1 MKQLLSFALVLAL
14 CAGARASWYWPFSSD
29 EEPKPPRVSELME
42 PASVMIDEAYD
53 LADEGKTSEAV
64 EKYRA
69 ALVELDRIEAENPDR
84 VKEPEF
90 NTLKNK
96 RATVMAAID
105 SLLLSEAQNN
115 AKAIAISDTTELQKK
130 YDAKHGRAPKQ
141 EEKVEVKLETETP
154 IEAVEVASEPEPG
167 ATTEVTEVASEPEPP
182 AAKPGQTVVLQRPKS
197 KMAIAIEDLAKRD
210 FAAVELMVKEILE
223 ERPNDAAAL
232 NLKAAAEMA
241 QGDAKAA
248 EKTLDQAIMSNP
260 RGYHAYYNMARLMVG
275 LKGNMSG
282 AKRYYEAGRSLGGPV
297 DAKLE
302 ELFK

>member
-1 MKQLLSFALVLAL
+1 MKQLLSFALVIAL
-14 CAGARASWYWPFSSD
+14 SAGAEASWYWPFSSD

-64 EKYRA
+64 EKYRE
-69 ALVELDRIEAENPDR
+69 ALAELDRVEAENPDR

-96 RATVMAAID
+96 RATVKAAID
-105 SLLLSEAQNN
+105 SLLLSEAQDN
-115 AKAIAISDTTELQKK
+115 ARTIAISDTTELQKR
-130 YDAKHGRAPKQ
+130 YDAKHGKAPKA
-141 EEKVEVKLETETP
+141 EEKGDAKP
-154 IEAVEVASEPEPG
+154 EPE
-167 ATTEVTEVASEPEPP
+167 ATTEATEVAGEVEAPAERPEVIELP
-182 AAKPGQTVVLQRPKS
+182 KKPKS
-197 KMAIAIEDLAKRD
+197 KMAIALEDLARRD
-210 FAAVELMVKEILE
+210 FPAVELAVKEILE

-232 NLKAAAEMA
+232 NLKAAVEMA

-260 RGYHAYYNMARLMVG
+260 RGYHAYYNMARLMAG
-275 LKGNMSG
+275 LKGNRSG

-302 ELFK
+302 ELLK

>member
-1 MKQLLSFALVLAL
+1 MKQMLSFALVLAL
-14 CAGARASWYWPFSSD
+14 CTGVEASWYWPFSSD
-29 EEPKPPRVSELME
+29 DETKPPRVSELME

-69 ALVELDRIEAENPDR
+69 ALAELDRIEAENPDR

-96 RATVMAAID
+96 RATVLAAID
-105 SLLLSEAQNN
+105 SLLLSEAQDN
-115 AKAIAISDTTELQKK
+115 ARAIAVSDTTELQKK
-130 YDAKHGRAPKQ
+130 YDAKHGKAPKM
-141 EEKVEVKLETETP
+141 EERGAAKPE
-154 IEAVEVASEPEPG
+154 SE
-167 ATTEVTEVASEPEPP
+167 ATTESTEVAGEIEAPTEQPEVIELPQ
-182 AAKPGQTVVLQRPKS
+182 KPKS
-197 KMAIAIEDLAKRD
+197 KMAIALEDLAKRD
-210 FAAVELMVKEILE
+210 FAAVELTVKEILE

-260 RGYHAYYNMARLMVG
+260 RGYHAYYNMARLMAG
-275 LKGNMSG
+275 LKGNRSG
-282 AKRYYEAGRSLGGPV
+282 AKRY
-297 DAKLE
+297 K
-302 ELFK
+302 

>member
-1 MKQLLSFALVLAL
+1 LLSFALVLAL
-14 CAGARASWYWPFSSD
+14 CTGAEASWYWPFSSD
-29 EEPKPPRVSELME
+29 DETKPPRVSELME

-53 LADEGKTSEAV
+53 LADEGKISEAV

-69 ALVELDRIEAENPDR
+69 ALAELDRIEAENPDR

-96 RATVMAAID
+96 RATVRAAID
-105 SLLLSEAQNN
+105 SLLLSEAQDN
-115 AKAIAISDTTELQKK
+115 ARTIAVSDTTELQKK
-130 YDAKHGRAPKQ
+130 YDAKHGKAPKT
-141 EEKVEVKLETETP
+141 EERGAAKP
-154 IEAVEVASEPEPG
+154 EPE
-167 ATTEVTEVASEPEPP
+167 ATAAATEVTGEIEAPAEQPEVIELPQ
-182 AAKPGQTVVLQRPKS
+182 KPKS
-197 KMAIAIEDLAKRD
+197 KMAIALEDLAKRD
-210 FAAVELMVKEILE
+210 FAAVELTVKEILE

-275 LKGNMSG
+275 LKGNRSG
-282 AKRYYEAGRSLGGPV
+282 AKHYYEAGRDLGGPV

-302 ELFK
+302 ELLK

>member
-1 MKQLLSFALVLAL
+1 MKQLLSFALVFAL
-14 CAGARASWYWPFSSD
+14 CAEAGASWYWPFSSD
-29 EEPKPPRVSELME
+29 DENKPPRVSELME

-53 LADEGKTSEAV
+53 LADEGKISEAV

-69 ALVELDRIEAENPDR
+69 ALAELDRIEAENPDR

-96 RATVMAAID
+96 RATVTAAID
-105 SLLLSEAQNN
+105 SLLLSEAQDN
-115 AKAIAISDTTELQKK
+115 ARAIAVSDTTELQKK
-130 YDAKHGRAPKQ
+130 YDAKHGKAPKPEAKAPEEEAKV
-141 EEKVEVKLETETP
+141 EEKK
-154 IEAVEVASEPEPG
+154 SEPADPR
-167 ATTEVTEVASEPEPP
+167 PD
-182 AAKPGQTVVLQRPKS
+182 AARPKT
-197 KMAIAIEDLAKRD
+197 KMAIALEDLRKRD
-210 FAAVELMVKEILE
+210 FAAVELTIKEILE

-260 RGYHAYYNMARLMVG
+260 RGYHAYYNMARLMAG
-275 LKGNMSG
+275 MKGNRSG

-302 ELFK
+302 ELLK

>member
-1 MKQLLSFALVLAL
+1 MKQLLSFALVLVL
-14 CAGARASWYWPFSSD
+14 CAEVEASWYWPFSSD
-29 EEPKPPRVSELME
+29 DENKPPRVSELME

-53 LADEGKTSEAV
+53 LADEGKISEAV

-69 ALVELDRIEAENPDR
+69 ALAELERIEAENPDR

-96 RATVMAAID
+96 RATVTAAID
-105 SLLLSEAQNN
+105 SLLLSEAQDN
-115 AKAIAISDTTELQKK
+115 ARAIAVSDTTELQKK
-130 YDAKHGRAPKQ
+130 YDAKHNKAPKP
-141 EEKVEVKLETETP
+141 EKTGDAKPEPESTDEATGETEAP
-154 IEAVEVASEPEPG
+154 DEQPEVIELPR
-167 ATTEVTEVASEPEPP
+167 
-182 AAKPGQTVVLQRPKS
+182 KPKS
-197 KMAIAIEDLAKRD
+197 KMAIALEDLAKRD
-210 FAAVELMVKEILE
+210 FAAVELTVKEILE

-260 RGYHAYYNMARLMVG
+260 RGYHAYYNMARLMAG
-275 LKGNMSG
+275 LKGNSSG

-302 ELFK
+302 ELLK

>member
-14 CAGARASWYWPFSSD
+14 CAEVEASWYWPFSSD
-29 EEPKPPRVSELME
+29 DENKPPRVSELME

-53 LADEGKTSEAV
+53 LADEGKISEAV

-69 ALVELDRIEAENPDR
+69 ALAELDRIEAENPDR

-96 RATVMAAID
+96 RATVTAAID
-105 SLLLSEAQNN
+105 SLLLSEAQDN
-115 AKAIAISDTTELQKK
+115 ARAIAVSDTTELQKK
-130 YDAKHGRAPKQ
+130 YDAKHNKAPKP
-141 EEKVEVKLETETP
+141 EETGDAKPEPESTDEATGETEAP
-154 IEAVEVASEPEPG
+154 DEQPEVIELPR
-167 ATTEVTEVASEPEPP
+167 
-182 AAKPGQTVVLQRPKS
+182 KPKS
-197 KMAIAIEDLAKRD
+197 KMAIALEDLAKRD
-210 FAAVELMVKEILE
+210 FAAVELTVKEILE

-260 RGYHAYYNMARLMVG
+260 RGYHAYYNMARLMADRKSV
-275 LKGNMSG
+275 
-282 AKRYYEAGRSLGGPV
+282 V
-297 DAKLE
+297 
-302 ELFK
+302 

>member
-14 CAGARASWYWPFSSD
+14 CAGAEASWYWPFSSD
-29 EEPKPPRVSELME
+29 DEEKPPRVSELME

-69 ALVELDRIEAENPDR
+69 ALAELDRIEVENPDR

-105 SLLLSEAQNN
+105 SLLLSEAQDN
-115 AKAIAISDTTELQKK
+115 ARAIAVSDTTELQKK
-130 YDAKHGRAPKQ
+130 YDAKHGKAPKM
-141 EEKVEVKLETETP
+141 EERGAAK
-154 IEAVEVASEPEPG
+154 PEFE
-167 ATTEVTEVASEPEPP
+167 ATTESTEVAGEIEAPTEQPEVIELPQ
-182 AAKPGQTVVLQRPKS
+182 KPKS
-197 KMAIAIEDLAKRD
+197 KMAIALEDLAKRD
-210 FAAVELMVKEILE
+210 FAAVELTVKEILE

-260 RGYHAYYNMARLMVG
+260 RGYHAYYNMARLMAG
-275 LKGNMSG
+275 LKGNRSG

-302 ELFK
+302 ELLK

>member
-1 MKQLLSFALVLAL
+1 
-14 CAGARASWYWPFSSD
+14 
-29 EEPKPPRVSELME
+29 ME

-53 LADEGKTSEAV
+53 LADEGKISEAV

-69 ALVELDRIEAENPDR
+69 ALAELDRVEAENPDR

-96 RATVMAAID
+96 RATVKAAID
-105 SLLLSEAQNN
+105 SLLLTEAQDN
-115 AKAIAISDTTELQKK
+115 AKAIAVSDTTELQKK
-130 YDAKHGRAPKQ
+130 YDAKHGKAPKP
-141 EEKVEVKLETETP
+141 EEKDDAKPEAEETEP
-154 IEAVEVASEPEPG
+154 AGEIE
-167 ATTEVTEVASEPEPP
+167 TP
-182 AAKPGQTVVLQRPKS
+182 AAQPKIIEIQTKPKS
-197 KMAIAIEDLAKRD
+197 KMAIALEDLAKRD

-260 RGYHAYYNMARLMVG
+260 RGYHAYYNMARLMAG
-275 LKGNMSG
+275 KGNLSG
-282 AKRYYEAGRSLGGPV
+282 AKRYYEAGKSLGGPV

>member
-14 CAGARASWYWPFSSD
+14 CAGAEASWYWPFSSD
-29 EEPKPPRVSELME
+29 DEEKPPRVSELME

-69 ALVELDRIEAENPDR
+69 ALAELDRIEAENPDR

-96 RATVMAAID
+96 RATVLAAID
-105 SLLLSEAQNN
+105 SLLLSEAQDN
-115 AKAIAISDTTELQKK
+115 ARAIAVSDTTELQKK
-130 YDAKHGRAPKQ
+130 YDAKHGKAPKM
-141 EEKVEVKLETETP
+141 EERGAAKPE
-154 IEAVEVASEPEPG
+154 SE
-167 ATTEVTEVASEPEPP
+167 ATTESTEVAGEIEAPTEQPEVIELPQ
-182 AAKPGQTVVLQRPKS
+182 KPKS
-197 KMAIAIEDLAKRD
+197 KMAIALEDLAKRD
-210 FAAVELMVKEILE
+210 FAAVELTVKEILE

-260 RGYHAYYNMARLMVG
+260 RGYHAYYNMARLMAG
-275 LKGNMSG
+275 LKGNRSG
-282 AKRYYEAGRSLGGPV
+282 AKRYYEAGKSLGGPV

>member
-1 MKQLLSFALVLAL
+1 MDMKQLLSFALVLVL
-14 CAGARASWYWPFSSD
+14 CAEVEASWYWPFSSD

-64 EKYRA
+64 EKYRE
-69 ALVELDRIEAENPDR
+69 ALAELDRVEAENPDR

-96 RATVMAAID
+96 RATVRAAID
-105 SLLLSEAQNN
+105 SLLLSEAQDN
-115 AKAIAISDTTELQKK
+115 ARTIAISDTTELQKK
-130 YDAKHGRAPKQ
+130 YDAKHGKAPKP
-141 EEKVEVKLETETP
+141 EETAATP
-154 IEAVEVASEPEPG
+154 APEEAKPE
-167 ATTEVTEVASEPEPP
+167 TTEAPDAS
-182 AAKPGQTVVLQRPKS
+182 AKPELTVVLQRPKS
-197 KMAIAIEDLAKRD
+197 KMAIALEDLAKRD
-210 FAAVELMVKEILE
+210 FAAVELTVKEILD

-260 RGYHAYYNMARLMVG
+260 RGYHAYYNMARLMAS

-302 ELFK
+302 ELLK

>member
-14 CAGARASWYWPFSSD
+14 FGGAEASWYWPFSSD
-29 EEPKPPRVSELME
+29 DETKPPRVSELME

-53 LADEGKTSEAV
+53 LADEGKISEAV

-96 RATVMAAID
+96 RATVRAAID
-105 SLLLSEAQNN
+105 SLLLSEAQDN
-115 AKAIAISDTTELQKK
+115 AKTIAVSDTTELQKK
-130 YDAKHGRAPKQ
+130 YDAKHGKAPKM
-141 EEKVEVKLETETP
+141 EER
-154 IEAVEVASEPEPG
+154 VAAKPESE
-167 ATTEVTEVASEPEPP
+167 ATTESTEVAAEPEAPTEQP
-182 AAKPGQTVVLQRPKS
+182 EVIELPQKPKS
-197 KMAIAIEDLAKRD
+197 KMAIALEDLAKRD
-210 FAAVELMVKEILE
+210 FAAVELTVREILE

-260 RGYHAYYNMARLMVG
+260 RGYHAYYNMARLMAG
-275 LKGNMSG
+275 LKGNKSG

-302 ELFK
+302 ELLK

>member
-14 CAGARASWYWPFSSD
+14 CAGAEASWYWPFSSD
-29 EEPKPPRVSELME
+29 DETKPPRVSELME

-53 LADEGKTSEAV
+53 LAAEGKTSEAV

-69 ALVELDRIEAENPDR
+69 ALAELDRIEAENPDR

-96 RATVMAAID
+96 RATVRAAID
-105 SLLLSEAQNN
+105 SLLLSEAQDN
-115 AKAIAISDTTELQKK
+115 ARTIAVSDTTELQKK
-130 YDAKHGRAPKQ
+130 YDAKRRKATKM
-141 EEKVEVKLETETP
+141 EERGAAKP
-154 IEAVEVASEPEPG
+154 EPESG
-167 ATTEVTEVASEPEPP
+167 ATTEVAAELEAP
-182 AAKPGQTVVLQRPKS
+182 AEQPKVIELPQKPKS
-197 KMAIAIEDLAKRD
+197 KMAIALEDLAKRD
-210 FAAVELMVKEILE
+210 FAAVELTVKEILE

-260 RGYHAYYNMARLMVG
+260 RGYHAYYNMARLMSG
-275 LKGNMSG
+275 MKGNKSG
-282 AKRYYEAGRSLGGPV
+282 AKRYYEAGRSLGGPL

-302 ELFK
+302 ELLK

>member
-14 CAGARASWYWPFSSD
+14 CAGAEASWYWPFSSD
-29 EEPKPPRVSELME
+29 DETKPPRVSELME

-69 ALVELDRIEAENPDR
+69 ALAELDRIEAENPDR

-96 RATVMAAID
+96 RATVRAAID
-105 SLLLSEAQNN
+105 SLLLSEAQDN
-115 AKAIAISDTTELQKK
+115 ARTIAVSDTTELQKK
-130 YDAKHGRAPKQ
+130 YDAKRRKATKM
-141 EEKVEVKLETETP
+141 EERGAAKPE
-154 IEAVEVASEPEPG
+154 SE
-167 ATTEVTEVASEPEPP
+167 ATTESTEVAAEPEAPTEQP
-182 AAKPGQTVVLQRPKS
+182 EVIELPQKPKS
-197 KMAIAIEDLAKRD
+197 KMAIALEDLAKRD
-210 FAAVELMVKEILE
+210 FAAVELTVKEILE

-248 EKTLDQAIMSNP
+248 EKTLDQAIHSNP
-260 RGYHAYYNMARLMVG
+260 RGYHAYYNMARLMAG
-275 LKGNMSG
+275 LKGNRSG
-282 AKRYYEAGRSLGGPV
+282 AKHYYEAGRSLGGPV

-302 ELFK
+302 ELLK

>member
-1 MKQLLSFALVLAL
+1 MKQLLSFALVLVL
-14 CAGARASWYWPFSSD
+14 CAEVEASWYWPFSSD
-29 EEPKPPRVSELME
+29 DENKPPRVSELME

-53 LADEGKTSEAV
+53 LADEGKISEAV

-69 ALVELDRIEAENPDR
+69 ALAELDRIEAENPDR

-96 RATVMAAID
+96 RATVTAAID
-105 SLLLSEAQNN
+105 SLLLSEAQDN
-115 AKAIAISDTTELQKK
+115 ARAIAVSDTTELQKK
-130 YDAKHGRAPKQ
+130 YDAKHNKAPKP
-141 EEKVEVKLETETP
+141 EETGDAKPEPESTDEATGETEAP
-154 IEAVEVASEPEPG
+154 DEQPEVIELPR
-167 ATTEVTEVASEPEPP
+167 
-182 AAKPGQTVVLQRPKS
+182 KPKS
-197 KMAIAIEDLAKRD
+197 KMAIALEDLAKRD
-210 FAAVELMVKEILE
+210 FAAVELTVKEILE

-260 RGYHAYYNMARLMVG
+260 RGYHAYYNMARLMAG
-275 LKGNMSG
+275 MKGNRSG
-282 AKRYYEAGRSLGGPV
+282 AKHYYEAGRSLGGPV

-302 ELFK
+302 ELLK

>member
-14 CAGARASWYWPFSSD
+14 CAGAEASWYWPFSSD
-29 EEPKPPRVSELME
+29 DETKPPRVSELME

-69 ALVELDRIEAENPDR
+69 ALAELDRIEAENPDR

-105 SLLLSEAQNN
+105 SLLLSEAQDN
-115 AKAIAISDTTELQKK
+115 ARAIAVSDTTELQKK
-130 YDAKHGRAPKQ
+130 YDAKHGKAPKM
-141 EEKVEVKLETETP
+141 EERGAAKPE
-154 IEAVEVASEPEPG
+154 SE
-167 ATTEVTEVASEPEPP
+167 ATTESTEVAGEIESPTEQPEVIELPQ
-182 AAKPGQTVVLQRPKS
+182 KPKS
-197 KMAIAIEDLAKRD
+197 KMAIALEDLAKRD
-210 FAAVELMVKEILE
+210 FAAVELTVKEILE

-260 RGYHAYYNMARLMVG
+260 RGYHAYYNMARLMAG
-275 LKGNMSG
+275 LKGNRSG

-302 ELFK
+302 ELLK

>member
-14 CAGARASWYWPFSSD
+14 CAEVEASWSWPFSSD
-29 EEPKPPRVSELME
+29 DENKPPRVSELME

-53 LADEGKTSEAV
+53 LADEGKISEAV

-69 ALVELDRIEAENPDR
+69 ALAELDRIEAENPDR

-96 RATVMAAID
+96 RATVTAAID
-105 SLLLSEAQNN
+105 SLLLSEAQDN
-115 AKAIAISDTTELQKK
+115 ARAIAVSDTTELQKK
-130 YDAKHGRAPKQ
+130 YDAKHGKSPKTEKTGYGKPEKEADEVVGEIGAPAEQ
-141 EEKVEVKLETETP
+141 PEV
-154 IEAVEVASEPEPG
+154 IELP
-167 ATTEVTEVASEPEPP
+167 
-182 AAKPGQTVVLQRPKS
+182 KKPKS
-197 KMAIAIEDLAKRD
+197 KMAIALEDLAKRD
-210 FAAVELMVKEILE
+210 FAAVELTVKEILD

-260 RGYHAYYNMARLMVG
+260 RGYHAYYNMARLMAG

-302 ELFK
+302 ELLK

>member
-1 MKQLLSFALVLAL
+1 MKQLLSFALVLVL
-14 CAGARASWYWPFSSD
+14 CAEVEASWYWPFSSD
-29 EEPKPPRVSELME
+29 DENKPPRVSELME

-53 LADEGKTSEAV
+53 LADEGKISEAV

-69 ALVELDRIEAENPDR
+69 ALAELDRIEAENPDR

-96 RATVMAAID
+96 RATVTAAID
-105 SLLLSEAQNN
+105 SLLLSEAQDN
-115 AKAIAISDTTELQKK
+115 ARAIAVSDTTELQKK
-130 YDAKHGRAPKQ
+130 YDAKHNKAPKP
-141 EEKVEVKLETETP
+141 EETGDAKPEPETTDEATGETEAP
-154 IEAVEVASEPEPG
+154 DEQPEVIELPR
-167 ATTEVTEVASEPEPP
+167 
-182 AAKPGQTVVLQRPKS
+182 KPKS
-197 KMAIAIEDLAKRD
+197 KMAIALEDLAKRD
-210 FAAVELMVKEILE
+210 FAAVELTVKEILE

-260 RGYHAYYNMARLMVG
+260 RGYHAYYNMARLMAG
-275 LKGNMSG
+275 MKGNRSG
-282 AKRYYEAGRSLGGPV
+282 AKHYYEAGRSLGGPV

-302 ELFK
+302 ELLK